1 MQDLKERTIRGG
13 SARGLALAANFLIR
27 VASLTVLA
35 RLLEPRD
42 FGLLGMVTAFTGI
55 LSLFRDFGLSS
66 AAVQR
71 PTVTNEQSSTLFW
84 INLVVGGLLALI
96 SASFAPLVSSFY
108 HEPRLLWVTVVVAVS
123 FFFNGAGVQHSV
135 LLQRQM
141 RFTALAV
148 IDLSSWILSNAM
160 AIAAAKAGY
169 GLWALVLMTVVLPLT
184 NTIGLWIAAAW
195 VPGKPRRGVDIR
207 SMTRFG
213 GTLTLNGLVM
223 YIASNCE
230 KVLLGRF
237 WGAQALGIYG
247 RAFQLIRIPTDNLNS
262 AVGEVAFSALSR
274 IQDDPPR
281 LRRYFLKGYSLV
293 LALTLPITVACA
305 LFADD
310 MVFVLLG
317 PKWTATATIFRLL
330 APTMM
335 VFAIANP
342 LGWLLNSI
350 GFVARGL
357 KIALV
362 IGPLMVVSY
371 AIGLPYGPAGV
382 AFAYS
387 AVMML
392 WIFPVIVWCVHGTV
406 VSVRDVLVT
415 VGRPLASIAPAAIL
429 AFSVKHYLLSALSPF
444 PRLCAEDAILFL
456 VYALVLLF
464 VAGQKSLYLELFRG
478 FRARAANSEEQLASD
493 LPPGTTSAL
502 PVQEIHPLK

>member
-1 MQDLKERTIRGG
+1 MEDLKERTIRGG

-27 VASLTVLA
+27 VGSLTVLA
-35 RLLEPRD
+35 RLLEPKD
-42 FGLLGMVTAFTGI
+42 FGLLGMVTAFTGV
-55 LSLFRDFGLSS
+55 LSLFRDFGLSA

-84 INLVVGGLLALI
+84 INVVVGALLTVT
-96 SASFAPLVSSFY
+96 SASLAPLVSAFY
-108 HEPRLLWVTVVVAVS
+108 HEPRLFWVTIVVAVA
-123 FFFNGAGVQHSV
+123 FFFNGAGVQHAV

-141 RFTALAV
+141 RFTALAL
-148 IDLSSWILSNAM
+148 IDLASWFLSNAI

-169 GLWALVLMTVVLPLT
+169 GLWALVSITVMLPLT
-184 NTIGLWIAAAW
+184 STIGLWIAAAW
-195 VPGKPRRGVDIR
+195 VPGKPHRGVGLR

-213 GTLTLNGLVM
+213 GTLTLNGLVL
-223 YIASNCE
+223 YVASNCE

-262 AVGEVAFSALSR
+262 AVGDVAFSALSR
-274 IQDDPPR
+274 LQDEPDR

-310 MVFVLLG
+310 LVFVLLG
-317 PKWTATATIFRLL
+317 PRWTATAKIFRLL

-350 GFVARGL
+350 GFVGRGL

-362 IGPLMVVSY
+362 IGPLMIVSY
-371 AIGLPYGPAGV
+371 LIGLPYGPAGV

-392 WIFPVIVWCVHGTV
+392 WVFPVIVWCVHGTM
-406 VSVRDVLVT
+406 VSVGDVLVT
-415 VGRPLASIAPAAIL
+415 VARPLAAIVPAAIL
-429 AFSVKHYLLSALSPF
+429 AFFVKGHLGVALLPL
-444 PRLCAEDAILFL
+444 PRLCLENAVLFIAYFSL
-456 VYALVLLF
+456 LLF
-464 VAGQKSLYLELFRG
+464 VAGQKDLYLELLRG
-478 FRARAANSEEQLASD
+478 FRGSVSNGDKKVVSD
-493 LPPGTTSAL
+493 LRTSA
-502 PVQEIHPLK
+502 PS

>member
-13 SARGLALAANFLIR
+13 SARALALAANFLIR
-27 VASLTVLA
+27 VGSLTVLA

-42 FGLLGMVTAFTGI
+42 FGLLGMVTAFTGV

-84 INLVVGGLLALI
+84 INLVVGAFLALV
-96 SASFAPLVSSFY
+96 SAAFAPLVSAFY
-108 HEPRLLWVTVVVAVS
+108 HEPRLLWITVVVALA
-123 FFFNGAGVQHSV
+123 FLFNGAGIQHSV

-148 IDLSSWILSNAM
+148 IDLVSWLLSNAI
-160 AIAAAKAGY
+160 AIATAKAGY
-169 GLWALVLMTVVLPLT
+169 GLWALVVLTIALPLT

-195 VPGKPRRGVDIR
+195 VPGKPHRGIGIR

-237 WGAQALGIYG
+237 WGAEALGIYG

-262 AVGEVAFSALSR
+262 AVGDVAFSALSR

-310 MVFVLLG
+310 LVFILLG
-317 PKWTATATIFRLL
+317 PKWSQTARIFRLL

-335 VFAIANP
+335 VFAIVNP

-350 GFVARGL
+350 GFVGRGL

-362 IGPLMVVSY
+362 IAPLMIISY

-387 AVMML
+387 AIMML
-392 WIFPVIVWCVHGTV
+392 WMVPVIVWCVHGTM
-406 VSVRDVLVT
+406 VSVSDVMIT
-415 VGRPLASIAPAAIL
+415 VARPLASIAPAALL
-429 AFSVKHYLLSALSPF
+429 AFFVRDHFAVALPPL
-444 PRLCAEDAILFL
+444 PRLCLENAVLFIA
-456 VYALVLLF
+456 YFLVLLF
-464 VAGQKSLYLELFRG
+464 IAGQKDLYLELLRG
-478 FRARAANSEEQLASD
+478 FRGSPSSQDEKTVSD
-493 LPPGTTSAL
+493 LQTST
-502 PVQEIHPLK
+502 PS